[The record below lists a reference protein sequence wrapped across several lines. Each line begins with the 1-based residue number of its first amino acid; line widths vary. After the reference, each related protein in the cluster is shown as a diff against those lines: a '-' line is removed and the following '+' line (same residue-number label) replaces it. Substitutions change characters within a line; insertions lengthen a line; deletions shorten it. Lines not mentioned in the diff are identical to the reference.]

1 MKENEVDVGNL
12 ENSAGR
18 GGLRRSLHGFEAAH
32 KRSSSQEGVTVSTA
46 QRQQTLCQMHK
57 VSTRSEGRVLR
68 GPASLQ
74 CIECTVRTAAA

>member
-1 MKENEVDVGNL
+1 MDVGNL

-46 QRQQTLCQMHK
+46 QRQQQTLCQMHK
-57 VSTRSEGRVLR
+57 LSTRSEGRVPK

-74 CIECTVRTAAA
+74 CIECTVRTAAV

>member
-1 MKENEVDVGNL
+1 VDVGNL

-32 KRSSSQEGVTVSTA
+32 EMSSSPETVTVSTA

-57 VSTRSEGRVLR
+57 LSTRSESRVLR
-68 GPASLQ
+68 GPARLQ
-74 CIECTVRTAAA
+74 WIECTVRTAAA